1 MIRNKKEV
9 ALQPLFLCPV
19 LDSNQ
24 HILSNSTPSRWRVYQ
39 FHQLGNFTANIM
51 KSLERL
57 ERLEGL
63 LEGL

>member
-1 MIRNKKEV
+1 M
-9 ALQPLFLCPV
+9 QPLFLCPV

-39 FHQLGNFTANIM
+39 FHQLGNFTANII

-57 ERLEGL
+57 EGLERLE
-63 LEGL
+63 EGLMRLAEAL